1 MRQPLQGRH
10 GYGPRR
16 SPPRRPAGPFQ
27 LPQHRRERMPPPV
40 KEKPPVQELIIPRG
54 PKIISTKKK
63 EEEKKQEE
71 ETEKK
76 EEEAKEGKT
85 ALRKL
90 SQVKITKIFHRK
102 IVNIFLPISFNIHF
116 GCSKEPS
123 HWDDSFEYPQ
133 HMFWLRNKKI
143 IFCYTLLT

>member
-1 MRQPLQGRH
+1 MRRPLQGRH

-27 LPQHRRERMPPPV
+27 LPQHRRERLPPPA

-76 EEEAKEGKT
+76 EENANEGTGIKLGGDNGEIV
-85 ALRKL
+85 ALG
-90 SQVKITKIFHRK
+90 V
-102 IVNIFLPISFNIHF
+102 
-116 GCSKEPS
+116 E
-123 HWDDSFEYPQ
+123 
-133 HMFWLRNKKI
+133 RNFALNVTQGEVGVTLKKNY
-143 IFCYTLLT
+143 FF

>member
-1 MRQPLQGRH
+1 MILFSRSPGMRRPIQGRH

-27 LPQHRRERMPPPV
+27 LPQHRRARLPPPV
-40 KEKPPVQELIIPRG
+40 KEKPPIQELIIPRG

-63 EEEKKQEE
+63 EDEKKQEE

-85 ALRKL
+85 TGLD
-90 SQVKITKIFHRK
+90 
-102 IVNIFLPISFNIHF
+102 N
-116 GCSKEPS
+116 
-123 HWDDSFEYPQ
+123 
-133 HMFWLRNKKI
+133 
-143 IFCYTLLT
+143 